1 LTVHDTWFR
10 LIAVMITTSK
20 QTTLKQSGDFKS
32 VSFGIKE
39 SGLSHIFNVLRNQ
52 LYSDKALAV
61 IREYSTNAV
70 DAHIEVGKADT
81 PIKVT
86 LPTQLTPEFKVRD
99 FGRGLTENQ
108 VCEIYAMYGESTKRG
123 TNEQIGQLGL
133 GSKSAFAYGDNF
145 IINSFVEGEK
155 TTYNAFIDPSDVG
168 QISKIHSEKTTDPD
182 GVEIVIPVKS
192 KDFGEFYKKA
202 VRLYKY
208 FKIVPDIKGAN
219 QDELKNDLKKDD
231 VVIGKDNWSLVKG
244 DSYAVM
250 GNIAYP
256 LDYSTLNLG
265 WQTDEAELINSGVV
279 INFDIGDLEISASR
293 EALQYTEGT
302 KSAIIN
308 KLHEI
313 IKALPDVLGEQ
324 FKECESLW
332 EVKKLYN
339 QAFSHGG
346 FGQKIR
352 KIVETKGIMW
362 NGIKV
367 TNGNFSTLKWSSE
380 KIEVIAYRRPN
391 GYGRSK
397 RVSGD
402 PTTVIYAKETSLV
415 IIDDALSHHG
425 RMNRIAP
432 LLEKYVTRDQD
443 HKDTPIYDIVY
454 VIKFKS
460 SKAEQEFKDEQKLDF
475 PAKNLTDYPK
485 IVLRDIYPSNTTVA
499 GGSNLIK
506 NSKHSTKV
514 FSLNKK
520 CDKGSYHTCR
530 SDFFESNQVDLNEGG
545 VYVIV
550 DKFYWSRNR
559 TGEKHPAHLV
569 QKVQA
574 LVNVGIDVPVI
585 YAMKPTDKNFKAVD
599 DAKWTYFEDW
609 AIKAFQKH
617 IDHFNY
623 TESLYF
629 KLVAENHLS
638 LCRDSDYFCEA
649 LINIDERKEDF
660 VSRLPDSLAK
670 TYLTRFADMHRN
682 GESKEDKELKNL
694 VHAFHA
700 IGESKRERNH
710 YRTEEEEKV
719 KELENPETKQILDHC
734 LGEKYSWLRNPEND
748 LNAMNKEYQKRYRM
762 INLMD
767 DAYYIWKKQDK
778 AIDATIE
785 YITIVESTFNI
796 KKKIKTAKVT
806 SNELLKKHSENIF
819 SQTNP

>member
-1 LTVHDTWFR
+1 
-10 LIAVMITTSK
+10 MITTSK

-52 LYSDKALAV
+52 LYSDKVLAV

-70 DAHIEVGKADT
+70 DAHIEIGKADT

-155 TTYNAFIDPSDVG
+155 TTYNAFIDPTDVG

-182 GVEIVIPVKS
+182 GVEIVIPVKR

-219 QDELKNDLKKDD
+219 RDELKNDLKKDD
-231 VVIGKDNWSLVKG
+231 VVISKDNWSLVKG

-250 GNIAYP
+250 GNISYP
-256 LDYSTLNLG
+256 VDYSSLNLG
-265 WQTDEAELINSGVV
+265 WQSDETELISSGVV
-279 INFDIGDLEISASR
+279 INFNIGDLEISASR
-293 EALQYTEGT
+293 EALQYTEAT
-302 KSAIIN
+302 KSAIIK
-308 KLHEI
+308 KLEEI

-346 FGQKIR
+346 FGQKIK

-367 TNGNFSTLKWSSE
+367 TSGNFSTIQWGSE
-380 KIEVIAYRRPN
+380 KIELVAYKKPN
-391 GYGRSK
+391 GYGRGK
-397 RVSGD
+397 RVGSD
-402 PTTVIYAKETSLV
+402 ATTVIYAKETSLV
-415 IIDDALSHHG
+415 IIDDAPSGHG

-432 LLEKYVTRDQD
+432 LLEEYETRDQI

-454 VIKFKS
+454 LIKFKS
-460 SKAEQEFKDEQKLDF
+460 SKVKQEFEDQQKLDF
-475 PAKNLTDYPK
+475 PAKKLTDYPK
-485 IVLRDIYPSNTTVA
+485 IILRDVYPSNSTA
-499 GGSNLIK
+499 SGGSNLIK
-506 NSKHSTKV
+506 NNKHTTKV
-514 FSLNKK
+514 FSLNKN
-520 CDKGSYHTCR
+520 CRKGSYHTCR
-530 SDFFESNQVDLNEGG
+530 SDFFESNQVDLNKGG

-550 DKFYWSRNR
+550 DRFYWSREMA
-559 TGEKHPAHLV
+559 GEKHPAYLV
-569 QKVQA
+569 HKVQA
-574 LVNVGIDVPVI
+574 LVDAGIDVPVI
-585 YAMKPTDKNFKAVD
+585 YAMKGTDKNFKAVD

-623 TESLYF
+623 TKSLYF
-629 KLVAENHLS
+629 KLVAENHMT
-638 LCRDSDYFCEA
+638 LCRDSDFFCDV
-649 LINIDERKEDF
+649 LINIDERKEGF

-670 TYLTRFADMHRN
+670 TYLTRFAEMCGK
-682 GESKEDKELKNL
+682 GESKENKELKTL
-694 VHAFHA
+694 VYAFHT
-700 IGESKRERNH
+700 IGESKRERFQ
-710 YRTEEEEKV
+710 YTQDDKEKV
-719 KELENPETKQILDHC
+719 KEVENPETKQILDHC
-734 LGEKYSWLRNPEND
+734 LGEKYDWLRNPEND
-748 LNAMNKEYQKRYRM
+748 LNAMNKEYQERYKM

-767 DAYYIWKKQDK
+767 NANYIWKKTDK

-806 SNELLKKHSENIF
+806 SNELLEKHSKNIF